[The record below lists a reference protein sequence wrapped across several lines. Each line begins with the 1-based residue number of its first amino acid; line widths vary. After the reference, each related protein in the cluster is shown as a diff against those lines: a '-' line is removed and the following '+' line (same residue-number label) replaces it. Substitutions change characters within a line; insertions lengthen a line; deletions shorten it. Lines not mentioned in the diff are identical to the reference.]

1 MAIYSC
7 LTVDIRISPNF
18 DRLLRELALVCLEA
32 NKKLLSYQI
41 LTKYAPSS
49 TKIINYLIQNTNEL
63 SSYRNQGS
71 VIVNLPAMNKRQEKP
86 VTKKG
91 TKNIEY
97 Q

>member
-32 NKKLLSYQI
+32 NKKLLSYKI
-41 LTKYAPSS
+41 LTKYAPNS
-49 TKIINYLIQNTNEL
+49 TKIINYLIQNTNDL

-71 VIVNLPAMNKRQEKP
+71 VIVSLPVMNKRQDKP
-86 VTKKG
+86 VAKKG
-91 TKNIEY
+91 NKNV
-97 Q
+97 